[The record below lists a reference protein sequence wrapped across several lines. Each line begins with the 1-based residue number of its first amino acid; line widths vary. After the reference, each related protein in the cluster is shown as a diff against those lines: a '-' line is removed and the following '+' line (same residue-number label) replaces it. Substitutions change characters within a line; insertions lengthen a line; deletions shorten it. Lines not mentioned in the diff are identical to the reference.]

1 VTRVLATL
9 ITMVSAA
16 TALLHTMAWRP
27 TPRVVWNASGS
38 VPIGL
43 YRLQTTRRTMIND
56 LVVVMPPEPLAT
68 FLANGGYLPR
78 GVPLIKR
85 VLAVAGQTVC
95 RQGFNITVDNLKI
108 GAARERDFSGRLL
121 PDWQGCRILEE
132 RDIFLMNPHP
142 DSVDGRYFGVL
153 PCSSIVGRAAM
164 LWTVEALLN

>member
-1 VTRVLATL
+1 
-9 ITMVSAA
+9 
-16 TALLHTMAWRP
+16 
-27 TPRVVWNASGS
+27 
-38 VPIGL
+38 
-43 YRLQTTRRTMIND
+43 MIND

-108 GAARERDFSGRLL
+108 GAARERDSSGRLL
-121 PDWQGCRILEE
+121 PDWQGCRVLG
-132 RDIFLMNPHP
+132 DGDMFLMNPLP
-142 DSVDGRYFGVL
+142 GSLDGRYFGVL
-153 PCSSIVGRAAM
+153 PVSSIVGRAVT